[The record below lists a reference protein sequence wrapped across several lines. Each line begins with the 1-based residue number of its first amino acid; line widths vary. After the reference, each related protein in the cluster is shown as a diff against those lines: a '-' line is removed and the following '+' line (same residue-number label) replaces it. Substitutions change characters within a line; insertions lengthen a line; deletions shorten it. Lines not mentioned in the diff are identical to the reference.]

1 MIHNFTLVW
10 FGLILFGQD
19 KKRKKPHFMHV
30 FICIPVAPGRSRV
43 ITAFPRNF
51 GLWLD
56 NIIPRW
62 FHHIGQNAI
71 LDSDTYILHIEVNDD
86 SSPHPLGF

>member
-86 SSPHPLGF
+86 SLPHPLGF